1 MRRHHLRAHRL
12 IGVVLLIVAAALVPT
27 HLVEH
32 AGVIDPLPGK
42 LEDLFLGFPIAGVL
56 GIAALIAFIWRE

>member
-1 MRRHHLRAHRL
+1 M
-12 IGVVLLIVAAALVPT
+12 IVAAALVPT